1 MACNDAKE
9 ELERAVDVA
18 EWWELRSHLERGGI
32 IVVDTTLNL
41 ADVASKIADDDT
53 GSVSQWIEK
62 GTLAKPSLQQIETW
76 DSEKKK
82 VFSVLIVS
90 PYVLIQDV
98 PLSQN

>member
-1 MACNDAKE
+1 MACNSSKE
-9 ELERAVDVA
+9 ELERAVDIA

-32 IVVDTTLNL
+32 IVVDAKLNL

-53 GSVSQWIEK
+53 GRVSQWIEE
-62 GTLAKPSLQQIETW
+62 GVLAKPSLQQIETW